1 MLTSRQLKLKE
12 LNSQWTKLGKKR
24 TECTQRKLKEEK
36 QKSTEIENDN
46 LIERIREIQS
56 WFFVQLDKIKRTAR
70 LIKKKEKRQTS
81 NIIIGEGSGTH
92 SSALAWKIPR
102 TEEPGR
108 LQSMGPRRV
117 GHN

>member
-56 WFFVQLDKIKRTAR
+56 WFFVQLDKIKCTAR
-70 LIKKKEKRQTS
+70 LIKKKEKTR
-81 NIIIGEGSGTH
+81 I
-92 SSALAWKIPR
+92 SSIRHEKR
-102 TEEPGR
+102 
-108 LQSMGPRRV
+108 
-117 GHN
+117 NN